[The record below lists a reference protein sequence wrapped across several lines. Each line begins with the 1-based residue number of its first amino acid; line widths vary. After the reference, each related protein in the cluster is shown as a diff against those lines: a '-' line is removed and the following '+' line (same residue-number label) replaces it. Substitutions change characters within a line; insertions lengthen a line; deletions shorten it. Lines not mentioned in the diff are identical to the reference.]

1 MVSMDGFR
9 WDYYGNTST
18 PNLDYFNERGVQAHH
33 LINAFTTV
41 TFPNHWTLVTGAW
54 QETHGIVSNEMWDP
68 NLGERFFM
76 NTTKSDFFQEAEPV
90 WGTTSRL
97 GIKSVCINW
106 VGCDKVVQGLRPT
119 YFEEPDHS
127 GHQYG
132 PGAEETL
139 AAVRRV
145 DRAIGVLK
153 SRMSE
158 IQGEVNVILTSDHG
172 MAWATNPGTNL
183 ADGVDPNIV
192 NITTTGP
199 VAHIWPH
206 DARQAESIRASLE
219 EAGAGHMTCYL
230 RQDVLDRWHY
240 KANDRIPPVVCVC
253 DEGWQT
259 YLGDQ
264 FHGLGDHGYDNRLSD
279 MWPVFIAAGPQI
291 KRSPWV
297 QHPFDSVHVFAI
309 IATALGIPQSE
320 WPPNNASLAEREKQI
335 GIAKMTRGYQNYVR
349 HVRKCDRNPRDPSH
363 PSTPRVDGTDS
374 KRAFEG
380 RLRIWKQA
388 LHKWDTRDGQPPA
401 QHEASTSSQSQ
412 ASETGSVATGGVDKP
427 SGTTGV
433 GTGDGEREAGHGLA
447 TGTAA
452 MAGGHPT
459 GAGHGA
465 VVSGRTARGGT
476 PGEGAGATHKSIG
489 RAERRRM
496 KRG

>member
-1 MVSMDGFR
+1 MVEDQ
-9 WDYYGNTST
+9 N
-18 PNLDYFNERGVQAHH
+18 V
-33 LINAFTTV
+33 
-41 TFPNHWTLVTGAW
+41 
-54 QETHGIVSNEMWDP
+54 
-68 NLGERFFM
+68 
-76 NTTKSDFFQEAEPV
+76 
-90 WGTTSRL
+90 RL
-97 GIKSVCINW
+97 G
-106 VGCDKVVQGLRPT
+106 LL

-320 WPPNNASLAEREKQI
+320 WPPNNASLAEVDHLLVGPRSGDAKREPHN
-335 GIAKMTRGYQNYVR
+335 GDMLEAYV
-349 HVRKCDRNPRDPSH
+349 VLS
-363 PSTPRVDGTDS
+363 
-374 KRAFEG
+374 
-380 RLRIWKQA
+380 
-388 LHKWDTRDGQPPA
+388 
-401 QHEASTSSQSQ
+401 
-412 ASETGSVATGGVDKP
+412 
-427 SGTTGV
+427 
-433 GTGDGEREAGHGLA
+433 
-447 TGTAA
+447 
-452 MAGGHPT
+452 
-459 GAGHGA
+459 
-465 VVSGRTARGGT
+465 
-476 PGEGAGATHKSIG
+476 
-489 RAERRRM
+489 
-496 KRG
+496 